1 MAATHDNAQQTV
13 PRIRRRSGCILVINC
28 DPCRDA
34 AGGCGRIQ
42 PLISWPTTEPGCQPE
57 NSRLWVS
64 FAFRIGLPVHCH
76 WSTTPDTPG
85 FSQWAERR
93 RLLLSADPR
102 CPMFPIVGI
111 VRVGA
116 SYYQSIGQP
125 GYSSLLTYSDPM
137 LILPLFLWL
146 LPMFWGLD
154 GVWLAMTFANAVLS
168 AILITVWA
176 FASKWGSILL
186 PVQKNI

>member
-1 MAATHDNAQQTV
+1 MSGTTAAITV
-13 PRIRRRSGCILVINC
+13 KGLIL
-28 DPCRDA
+28 A
-34 AGGCGRIQ
+34 
-42 PLISWPTTEPGCQPE
+42 S
-57 NSRLWVS
+57 
-64 FAFRIGLPVHCH
+64 
-76 WSTTPDTPG
+76 
-85 FSQWAERR
+85 
-93 RLLLSADPR
+93 
-102 CPMFPIVGI
+102 PMFPFVGI
-111 VRVGA
+111 VKVGA
-116 SYYQSIGQP
+116 SYYQSVGQA
-125 GYSSLLTYSDPM
+125 GHSSLLTYSDPM